1 MSEGIIFVISGPSGS
16 GKTSVVKRVLQEEK
30 GLVFSVS
37 HTTRPPRPG
46 EVDGRDYYFISEEQF
61 KEMVEKGEFIEWAC
75 VYGRYY
81 GTSRREL
88 EQKRKGHDV
97 LLDIDVQGAE
107 SIKKLFPD
115 SVRIFLLPPSFQELE
130 RRLRQRGDTSEE
142 EIKRRLKIAKQEIAR
157 HHLFNY
163 IVVNDDLQRCVQS
176 VLCIIRAERL
186 RRERMEDKVKE
197 VLEGA

>member
-16 GKTSVVKRVLQEEK
+16 GKTSVVRRVLQEEK

-61 KEMVEKGEFIEWAC
+61 REMVERGEFIEWAC

-88 EQKRKGHDV
+88 EQKRKSHDV

-142 EIKRRLKIAKQEIAR
+142 EIRRRLKIAKQEIAR
-157 HHLFNY
+157 HDIFNY

-186 RRERMEDKVKE
+186 RRERMEDKVRE